1 MMFWCAKVRPDPGNV
16 PWTNQRG
23 GDTTL
28 STSPASQFIFESCGE
43 RYAPVYRVYRR
54 EDRVHMGFVEMD
66 CAQEWVIRDLTFQL
80 HDYVKGEGT
89 RVYRTREWA
98 AEALQEDFEAGKVAP
113 DRRKHVARRSRTI
126 WDLCE
131 THSFLMEY
139 PPGKRGDIVYMGG
152 PARTTDACYPRR
164 CVVKPGTDVFAA
176 EHSDEE
182 LVEVIEGWTWNAPMD
197 RLVEAVCALLAEPID
212 KAAIRK
218 SLVAACED
226 SYQVPPVE
234 PVFARETL
242 SIGGVGSH
250 ENDARHLVADAAARA
265 KYGIPDPK

>member
-1 MMFWCAKVRPDPGNV
+1 M
-16 PWTNQRG
+16 
-23 GDTTL
+23 
-28 STSPASQFIFESCGE
+28 PASPFIFESYGGYGE
-43 RYAPVYRVYRR
+43 HAYRVLRR
-54 EDRVHMGFVEMD
+54 EDGELMGYVERD
-66 CAQEWVIRDLTFQL
+66 YASEWIIRDLNFSF
-80 HDYVKGEGT
+80 HDYLEGKGT
-89 RVYRTREWA
+89 RVYRTRELA
-98 AEALQEDFEAGKVAP
+98 AEALQADFEAGMVAP
-113 DRRKHVARRSRTI
+113 DRRKHVARRSRTE

-182 LVEVIEGWTWNAPMD
+182 LVEVIEGWMCNAPMD
-197 RLVEAVCALLAEPID
+197 RLVDAVCALLAEPVD

-218 SLVAACED
+218 SLVAAYKD
-226 SYQVPPVE
+226 NYQVPPVE

-250 ENDARHLVADAAARA
+250 ENDARYLVADPKARK
-265 KYGIPDPK
+265 KYGIPDPKPVEES